1 MTHDNGPPYNSHA
14 WRNYAKQM
22 GFETRPC
29 TPEHPEGNPIAERF
43 MGVLVKVVHTA
54 QAQGLDPKV
63 EVHRRLLNYRNTPHP
78 STGKTP
84 AELIMGRR
92 LRSKV
97 PSLVKPGKGKV
108 LKEARTKDKE
118 TKVQQKEVF
127 DKRKRAVLKKVQ
139 PGDKVLIKQQK
150 SSVKPPYDPKP
161 YTVTKVKSAQVTAE
175 RGTKTR
181 VRDMSKVKVVVSR
194 PVHLR
199 SRRQEVKQ
207 GEDSDSEEEDFLDV
221 KTMLGRRPQEE
232 QIREEEGQQRVLQPQ
247 GQEQEERYEQQEAPE
262 QEMEQEQEAR
272 QTPARRN
279 RRPPV
284 RYQDQ
289 VYYEGHY
296 SSSKQPSPK
305 QRKRAQGA
313 AKYKKRGPGKE

>member
-1 MTHDNGPPYNSHA
+1 
-14 WRNYAKQM
+14 
-22 GFETRPC
+22 
-29 TPEHPEGNPIAERF
+29 
-43 MGVLVKVVHTA
+43 
-54 QAQGLDPKV
+54 
-63 EVHRRLLNYRNTPHP
+63 
-78 STGKTP
+78 
-84 AELIMGRR
+84 MGRR

-118 TKVQQKEVF
+118 TKVLQKEVF

-207 GEDSDSEEEDFLDV
+207 GAHSDSEEEDFLDV
-221 KTMLGRRPQEE
+221 KTMLGRKPQEE
-232 QIREEEGQQRVLQPQ
+232 QIREEEGQQGVLQPQ